1 MKTTTIKKVRAFRE
15 ACKDFGYR
23 TKYVTSDRAVHVL
36 TEGERVVI
44 IDALEDKELAN
55 LSRNCFNLLK
65 DKGYIDESCK

>member
-1 MKTTTIKKVRAFRE
+1 MKTTTIKKVKVVRE

-23 TKYVTSDRAVHVL
+23 TKYLSFNRQVHVL

-44 IDALEDKELAN
+44 LDALDDSELAN

-65 DKGYIDESCK
+65 NKGYVNEHL